1 MDEEPSHH
9 EPDLGAP
16 FALVSDGYAQDEV
29 DSVVEQYERRRSE
42 LAAQRIEKENSLAE
56 ADSRLQA
63 LEARASELEEGG
75 AGGSPLPELAND
87 LLHKAKEIGRE
98 LESHVLSQA
107 EAKRDELKQTTE
119 AAESA
124 RGRAGELV
132 AKAQRDRDEQGRTV
146 EASRRQVDQFLQDSR
161 MMAEH
166 RGRGVWEKARGRL
179 REPVLELE
187 HLNEQRRAML
197 QEILELQE
205 SLDTSWSRIFSEDD
219 VPAPP
224 TPSTGRSEDGVDEG
238 TEPET
243 DSGSPEGV
251 GPDEGSPPVV
261 EMGGAGS
268 PGVRQQ
274 KHEPPERGAV
284 FDAERWFAEVAERA
298 KKRREQDPTRP
309 E

>member
-1 MDEEPSHH
+1 MFQR
-9 EPDLGAP
+9 GVRKAR
-16 FALVSDGYAQDEV
+16 FAVVMSGYARDQV
-29 DSVVEQYERRRSE
+29 DSVVGKYERRRSE
-42 LAAQRIEKENSLAE
+42 LAAQRSQMGTSLDE
-56 ADSRLQA
+56 ADSRVQA
-63 LEARASELEEGG
+63 LEARVSEVEEWG
-75 AGGSPLPELAND
+75 AGGSPLGELAD
-87 LLHKAKEIGRE
+87 ELLHIAKEIGLE
-98 LESHVLSQA
+98 LESRVLSEA
-107 EAKRDELKQTTE
+107 EAEREELKQTTE

-166 RGRGVWEKARGRL
+166 RGRGAWEKARGRL

-251 GPDEGSPPVV
+251 GPDEGNRPVV

-274 KHEPPERGAV
+274 KHEPPERGPV
-284 FDAERWFAEVAERA
+284 FDAERWFREVAERVEE
-298 KKRREQDPTRP
+298 RREQDPTLP